1 MRKTAKKIFS
11 LVAAATLLTSTFA
24 MTACGDGY
32 KYFKSANTVAGY
44 TESDTNG
51 VDNGGFSV
59 EKDGYVYFI
68 NGKEDHTA
76 DNTYGD
82 VEKGSLMRISKDDL
96 NKGKYDNAETVIPML
111 FVAQNYNAG
120 IFIYGDYVYYATPTT
135 AKNKNGEVSNTSLD
149 FKSAK
154 LDGTEVMQD
163 CYFRL
168 SSNSTNYRYVAVGE
182 GKNQTVYCL
191 YEESGALKSFN
202 TKTGDTA
209 VLVKGGTY
217 MFDSDNLSNPYVYY
231 TMGVTYNVDSAA
243 PVTATY
249 NQVYR
254 VRADATAEVDAENA
268 SYAVKDGRAYDF
280 DKAWMEKEN
289 KAAKE
294 AANKNNTDY
303 TPTYDFDDYST
314 YPYVNLG
321 ELVMNGV
328 GKNYAG
334 DHYSDTK
341 YNDDQ
346 TKTVTAADCQE
357 FTGFTYTLSRYE
369 NGGIYYTKAND
380 TKLYYLADSY
390 EGTSI
395 AANKDRIVA
404 TAKLSTELQGKAL
417 FEYKDG
423 VHTYLYIENNK
434 IKKGSTSKEDGKWVD
449 SKAITLCD
457 APASATLWKTENG
470 VVYCYAAGT
479 NPVTS
484 AASSGMQI
492 TMINY
497 TGADEVYQ
505 NLPSLTAEDK
515 YKPVTINYV
524 DFVAPDSWYKP
535 EMYGDVLLYANAETV
550 DATANNYVYATKID
564 LDTVQK
570 NNDNYEKAYE
580 AMDTTEKDAIK
591 KAMTYYYLTGDKYY
605 ESEEY
610 ETLIEELYKADEL
623 YTEDE
628 YKVFKE
634 YVEAAKEFGTIENV
648 NENGVY
654 AGIGLVGKMNET
666 DTTALTEAWR
676 STLPTEEE
684 TEEEESS
691 WGTLEICLV
700 VAGSVLVVAAAIA
713 AAVLVANKKKAEREA
728 IEATVN
734 AYKRRK
740 VDTTDDKTIDV
751 YADDVEETEEA
762 QAETVEET
770 TEEAVVAEVAEETTE
785 ETVEEAT
792 EETTVE
798 TVEET
803 QE

>member
-11 LVAAATLLTSTFA
+11 LVAVATLLTSAFA
-24 MTACGDGY
+24 MSACGDGY
-32 KYFKSANTVAGY
+32 KYFKPANNVNY
-44 TESDTNG
+44 TESETNG
-51 VDNGGFSV
+51 IDNGGFSV

-68 NGKEDHTA
+68 NGKESHTA
-76 DNTYGD
+76 ENEYGN
-82 VEKGSLMRISKDDL
+82 VEKGSLMRIKKDDL
-96 NKGKYDNAETVIPML
+96 TAGKYDNAEMVIPML

-135 AKNKNGEVSNTSLD
+135 AKNMQGEVSNTYLD

-182 GKNQTVYCL
+182 GENQTVYCV

-202 TKTGDTA
+202 TKKGTTS
-209 VLVKGGTY
+209 VLAKGGTY
-217 MFDSDNLSNPYVYY
+217 MFNSDDLSNPYVYY

-243 PVTATY
+243 PVNASY

-289 KAAKE
+289 KKAKDE
-294 AANKNNTDY
+294 AKKANQEY

-334 DHYSDTK
+334 DNYSDTK

-380 TKLYYLADSY
+380 TKLYYLAEND
-390 EGTSI
+390 ERTPI
-395 AANKDRIVA
+395 EANKDRTVV
-404 TAKLSTELQGKAL
+404 TSKLSTELQGKAL

-423 VHTYLYIENNK
+423 AHTYLYIENDK
-434 IKKGSTSKEDGKWVD
+434 IKKGSTSKEGEET
-449 SKAITLCD
+449 KAITLCD
-457 APASATLWKTENG
+457 APASATLWTTENG

-484 AASSGMQI
+484 AASTGMQI
-492 TMINY
+492 TMIDY

-505 NLPSLTAEDK
+505 NLPSLVAEDK

-535 EMYGDVLLYANAETV
+535 EMYDGVLMYLNAQTV

-564 LDTVQK
+564 LGTVTT
-570 NNDNYEKAYE
+570 NNEKYEKAYE
-580 AMDTTEKDAIK
+580 TMGELTEKDTIK
-591 KAMTYYYLTGDKYY
+591 KAMTYYYY
-605 ESEEY
+605 EGEEAS
-610 ETLIEELYKADEL
+610 TVIDELKTAKL

-628 YKVFKE
+628 YKVFTD
-634 YVEAAKEFGTIENV
+634 YVEAAKEFGTIENADA
-648 NENGVY
+648 NGVY
-654 AGIGLVGKMNET
+654 AGIGLVGKKTQADT
-666 DTTALTEAWR
+666 DALAEAWR
-676 STLPTEEE
+676 STLPAEEDAVEEE
-684 TEEEESS
+684 TS

-700 VAGSVLVVAAAIA
+700 VAGSVLVVAAAVSA
-713 AAVLVANKKKAEREA
+713 AIIVANKKKAEREEA
-728 IEATVN
+728 EATVN
-734 AYKRRK
+734 AYKRK
-740 VDTTDDKTIDV
+740 KIDTTDDKTIDV
-751 YADDVEETEEA
+751 YADEVEETEEA

-770 TEEAVVAEVAEETTE
+770 TEEPVVAEVSEEVVEETTE
-785 ETVEEAT
+785 EV
-792 EETTVE
+792 TVE
-798 TVEET
+798 TVEEK